1 MVCIIDDRE
10 DVWNFAPNLIH
21 VKPYQFFKG
30 VGDINAPPGSTP
42 PPEEEFASPAEEEN
56 NQEKDIEAEEV
67 NSLETEDATR
77 QEKNDDTVFKDKKK
91 SEEAE
96 IDVVLN
102 EKMSLGKSEENVEV
116 TEDDKIEPVGEGV
129 DEINAKKSSVDT
141 VKSNVD
147 SSKVLENGQS
157 ENADDETK
165 PEESNETKEI
175 NQNEKE
181 ENEEGVKNNNGDTKG
196 DTEQT
201 TSTCNDEITRETPE
215 KRCEGGKCC
224 FRKMIFRTA
233 HVHDGVNLLKNSSVC
248 CFPMCKCSVM

>member
-10 DVWNFAPNLIH
+10 DVWNFASNLIH

-42 PPEEEFASPAEEEN
+42 PPEEEFTSPAEDVGEKK
-56 NQEKDIEAEEV
+56 NQDEDMKPKEV
-67 NSLETEDATR
+67 NSLETEDVTD
-77 QEKNDDTVFKDKKK
+77 QEKNDDTVFKDNKK

-116 TEDDKIEPVGEGV
+116 TENKIEPVAEGV

-141 VKSNVD
+141 VNSNVD
-147 SSKVLENGQS
+147 FSKVLENGQS

-165 PEESNETKEI
+165 PEESSETKEI
-175 NQNEKE
+175 NETDKE
-181 ENEEGVKNNNGDTKG
+181 ENKESEKNNNGDTKG
-196 DTEQT
+196 DKEQT
-201 TSTCNDEITRETPE
+201 TSINNDEITGETPE
-215 KRCEGGKCC
+215 KRCEGGECC
-224 FRKMIFRTA
+224 FRKMNFRTA
-233 HVHDGVNLLKNSSVC
+233 HVLDGEFFS
-248 CFPMCKCSVM
+248 

>member
-42 PPEEEFASPAEEEN
+42 SSDEEFTSPAEDVDEN
-56 NQEKDIEAEEV
+56 KNQEEDIKAEEV
-67 NSLETEDATR
+67 NSLETEDVVH
-77 QEKNDDTVFKDKKK
+77 QEKNDDTVFKDNKK
-91 SEEAE
+91 SEERE

-116 TEDDKIEPVGEGV
+116 TEDKIEPVGEGV
-129 DEINAKKSSVDT
+129 DEINAKKSSVDN
-141 VKSNVD
+141 VESNVD

-165 PEESNETKEI
+165 PEESNETKEM
-175 NQNEKE
+175 NQNDKE
-181 ENEEGVKNNNGDTKG
+181 ENEKGEKNDNSDTKG
-196 DTEQT
+196 DKEQT
-201 TSTCNDEITRETPE
+201 TLIRNDEITDETPE
-215 KRCEGGKCC
+215 KRCEGGECC
-224 FRKMIFRTA
+224 FRKMIFQ
-233 HVHDGVNLLKNSSVC
+233 NST
-248 CFPMCKCSVM
+248 

>member
-42 PPEEEFASPAEEEN
+42 SPEEEFTSPAEEVGEKN

-67 NSLETEDATR
+67 NSLETEDVAH
-77 QEKNDDTVFKDKKK
+77 QEKNDDTVFKDNKK
-91 SEEAE
+91 SEETE

-116 TEDDKIEPVGEGV
+116 TEDKIEPVGEGV
-129 DEINAKKSSVDT
+129 DEINAKKSSVDD

-175 NQNEKE
+175 NQNDKE
-181 ENEEGVKNNNGDTKG
+181 ENEEGEKNNNGDTKG
-196 DTEQT
+196 DKEQT
-201 TSTCNDEITRETPE
+201 TSICNDEITGEPPE
-215 KRCEGGKCC
+215 KSCERGECC

-233 HVHDGVNLLKNSSVC
+233 HERDGVNLLKNSSVLL
-248 CFPMCKCSVM
+248 FSYV